1 MNAETNSSFPF
12 LGGLSEETTD
22 KVVSTIIL
30 NRWINKQALVPNCA
44 KRYHDCLIDLTKL
57 IQEYETYS
65 QVSYTY
71 ILIDTIEKLTEHE
84 GFTELAYFQ
93 DALNSEN
100 YREELVKELVALGNY
115 PKHEFL
121 KPEEQWAE
129 EIINGLDTEYQ
140 ETQEAYSNVIYEWA
154 CEKLG
159 VKADDSLNFDY
170 HYELD

>member
-1 MNAETNSSFPF
+1 MDVKTDFFFFQRP
-12 LGGLSEETTD
+12 SEETTN
-22 KVVSTIIL
+22 KVVPALIL
-30 NRWINKQALVPNCA
+30 NRWINRQGLDSNRSEGYLA
-44 KRYHDCLIDLTKL
+44 CLIDLTKL

-100 YREELVKELVALGNY
+100 YQEELVKELVDLATFPN
-115 PKHEFL
+115 HEFL
-121 KPEEQWAE
+121 TKGEQWAE